1 MTAELPV
8 YVPPVLLAVDGHA
21 PHPHLSAGSEH
32 PDGDLS
38 PVGHQDLLDRS
49 NIAVADN
56 SLGGVVGDCGG
67 EGGVGAS
74 SEVSRHKE

>member
-1 MTAELPV
+1 MNV
-8 YVPPVLLAVDGHA
+8 SPVLLTVDGDT
-21 PHPHLSAGSEH
+21 PHPHLCAGSEH

-49 NIAVADN
+49 HIAVADN

-67 EGGVGAS
+67 ERGEGAS